1 MEFLMILLLIVG
13 VSVAMGAG
21 VVGFSYALGR
31 FFYNREAGW
40 PVAPPSEACARC
52 HADAEWYGSLPAWKQ
67 TAIAGWWWT
76 NRVICAA
83 RGCR

>member
-1 MEFLMILLLIVG
+1 MELLMILLLIVG

-40 PVAPPSEACARC
+40 PVGPPSESCARC
-52 HADAEWYGSLPAWKQ
+52 QADADWYGSLPAWKQ

-76 NRVICAA
+76 NRLICAA
-83 RGCR
+83 KGCR